1 MVRGQLQRQLAILE
15 AELRDAEMMQQ
26 MAVDACMVKTQIDYF
41 KSLVSYYYQHYYKS
55 CLFISHQ
62 FSINS

>member
-15 AELRDAEMMQQ
+15 AELRDAEMIQQ

-41 KSLVSYYYQHYYKS
+41 KSLVSYYHQHYYKS
-55 CLFISHQ
+55 CLF
-62 FSINS
+62 NK